1 MLLPLLLARDVP
13 ASSDAAWPRKT
24 RGHPLTR
31 DCSRNLDN
39 GPCDLIEKSFFWDAE
54 CLLMFS
60 KIQSTPKD
68 DQIFFFLVGL
78 RSFMERHPETH
89 KQGNNDTRVM
99 SSFYLLHPQ

>member
-13 ASSDAAWPRKT
+13 VSSDAAWPRKT

-68 DQIFFFLVGL
+68 DQIFFFPCWVTELYGASS
-78 RSFMERHPETH
+78 R
-89 KQGNNDTRVM
+89 DT
-99 SSFYLLHPQ
+99 